1 MHQRTLGILQ
11 TASKSFPSQLLDCFQ
26 KVTMLEQINEWN
38 SFLFREGMK
47 AERDDPRPKAPADI
61 FNLFRVYNIP
71 QHGNRA
77 FLFQNKFKHC
87 NALVLS

>member
-1 MHQRTLGILQ
+1 ME
-11 TASKSFPSQLLDCFQ
+11 Q
-26 KVTMLEQINEWN
+26 KINEWN

-71 QHGNRA
+71 CTSVPYTVYRT
-77 FLFQNKFKHC
+77 
-87 NALVLS
+87 